1 MPRKGLRNV
10 VNVKLTDA
18 DLQKT
23 DALAERLNQPRG
35 ALLRQAWLEFLDKQ
49 ISQNG
54 ESPAA

>member
-1 MPRKGLRNV
+1 MPRKGLRNIV
-10 VNVKLTDA
+10 SIKLTDA

-23 DALAERLNQPRG
+23 AALAEQLNQPRG
-35 ALLRQAWLEFLDKQ
+35 AILRQVWLEFLDKQ